1 MNPHTQTVLPKAV
14 PCAHALLQSVVQTGD
29 TVIDATMGNGH
40 DTLFL
45 AQQVGAGGKVF
56 AFDVQAQA
64 LEKTGKRLAE
74 HDAQQQVTLVQGCHS
89 QMAECVPTDLHGTVA
104 AAVFNLGYLP
114 GADKALTT
122 QRETTTA
129 AVDAALQLLRVGGVL
144 IVVVYPGHAE
154 GRLEGEVLG
163 QHLAQLHQDA
173 FQVARYGFV
182 NLRNNPPY
190 VLAVVKTAD
199 ALVTEKYR

>member
-1 MNPHTQTVLPKAV
+1 MNPYTQTVLLKAV
-14 PCAHALLQSVVQTGD
+14 PYAHALLRDVVQAGD
-29 TVIDATMGNGH
+29 VVIDATMGNGH

-45 AQQVGAGGKVF
+45 AQQVGTEGKVF

-64 LEKTGKRLAE
+64 LDKTRQRLAE
-74 HDAQQQVTLVQGCHS
+74 HGAQQQVALVKGCHS
-89 QMAECVPTDLHGTVA
+89 AMAQHVPEEWHGVVA

-122 QRETTTA
+122 QRETTIT

-154 GRLEGEVLG
+154 GKLEGEVLE
-163 QHLAQLHQDA
+163 QHLADLDQDA
-173 FQVARYGFV
+173 FQVARYGFL

-190 VLAVVKTAD
+190 VLAVVKTS
-199 ALVTEKYR
+199 